1 MWYIYMIKYY
11 LAINKNKVLIM
22 LHNLRILKT
31 YVHEANH
38 KWQHIL

>member
-22 LHNLRILKT
+22 LHNLMNLENIC
-31 YVHEANH
+31 A
-38 KWQHIL
+38 